1 LPRLLKAALDHLEEG
16 VIALF
21 LATATLILFAS
32 IVHRYASGIPALW
45 EYTQHVSFN
54 WAQELTIYL
63 LIWMAKFGAAY
74 GVRTGIHVGVDVLVR
89 KLSERWQRV
98 FVVFSLLSGAF
109 FTAVI
114 AWLGASFVLRVRQL
128 GQVSPDLELPMW
140 IIYLAIPLGS
150 SLMCFRFL
158 EVLVNY
164 LKGHPLPSHSYAE
177 IETGVETPDVELK
190 PRT

>member
-1 LPRLLKAALDHLEEG
+1 MLRFLKVALDNLEEG
-16 VIALF
+16 VVALF
-21 LATATLILFAS
+21 LGVATLILFAS
-32 IVHRYASGIPALW
+32 IVHRYASGVPALW
-45 EYTQHVSFN
+45 EYTQHLNFN

-89 KLSERWQRV
+89 KLSQGWQRF
-98 FVVFSLLSGAF
+98 FVIFSLAAGAF

-114 AWLGASFVLRVRQL
+114 AWLGASFVLRVKQF

-164 LKGHPLPSHSYAE
+164 LKGRGLPSHSYAE
-177 IETGVETPDVELK
+177 VETGVPTPDTE
-190 PRT
+190 RAA

>member
-1 LPRLLKAALDHLEEG
+1 MLRRLKVALDHLEEG

-21 LATATLILFAS
+21 LSAATLIVFAA
-32 IVHRYASGIPALW
+32 ITHRYISGVPALW

-54 WAQELTIYL
+54 WAQELSIYL

-89 KLSERWQRV
+89 TLPQGGQRF
-98 FVVFSLLSGAF
+98 FVIFSLASGAF
-109 FTAVI
+109 FTAIV
-114 AWLGASFVLRVRQL
+114 AWLGTRFVLL
-128 GQVSPDLELPMW
+128 IHETGQVSPDLEMPMW
-140 IIYLAIPLGS
+140 IIYLGVPLGS

-164 LKGHPLPSHSYAE
+164 LKGRGLPSHSYAE
-177 IETGVETPDVELK
+177 IETGVETPEHGGDA
-190 PRT
+190 RA

>member
-1 LPRLLKAALDHLEEG
+1 LLRLLKAALDHLEEG
-16 VIALF
+16 IIALF
-21 LATATLILFAS
+21 LGAATLVLFVA
-32 IVHRYASGIPALW
+32 IVHRYASGAPALW

-89 KLSERWQRV
+89 MLSAQWQRV
-98 FVVFSLLSGAF
+98 FVVFSLASGAF

-114 AWLGASFVLRVRQL
+114 AWLGTSFVLRIRAL

-150 SLMCFRFL
+150 GLMCFRFL
-158 EVLVNY
+158 EVLANY
-164 LKGHPLPSHSYAE
+164 LRGRPLPSHSYAE
-177 IETGVETPDVELK
+177 VETGVETAAAGLK
-190 PRT
+190 ART

>member
-1 LPRLLKAALDHLEEG
+1 MPRFLKAALDHLEEG

-21 LATATLILFAS
+21 LGTATLILFAS
-32 IVHRYASGIPALW
+32 IVHRYASGIPVLW

-158 EVLVNY
+158 EVLANY

-177 IETGVETPDVELK
+177 IETGVETPDVVLK